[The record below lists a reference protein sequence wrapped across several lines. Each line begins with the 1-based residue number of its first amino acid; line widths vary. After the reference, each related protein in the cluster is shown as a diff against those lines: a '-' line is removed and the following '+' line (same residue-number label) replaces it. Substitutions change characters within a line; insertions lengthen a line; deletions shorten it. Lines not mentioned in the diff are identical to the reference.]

1 MSEKIKPNMPIPIA
15 DTGILTELEQEE
27 RTPLEAGMSIIIEKI
42 AMRKSRKYGTYAVFD
57 GETLDGEKIQCFT
70 MSGVLTNQAEALLE
84 KYAGD
89 NDGNLSSPILAS
101 VVAKKSEGGRFYLT
115 FN

>member
-1 MSEKIKPNMPIPIA
+1 MSEKIKAIPIA

-27 RTPLEAGMSIIIEKI
+27 RTPLEAGMSLIIEKI

-57 GETLDGEKIQCFT
+57 GENLDGEKIQCFT
-70 MSGVLTNQAEALLE
+70 MSAVLTSQAEALLE

-101 VVAKKSEGGRFYLT
+101 VVSKKSEGGRFYLT

>member
-1 MSEKIKPNMPIPIA
+1 MSEKIKAIPIA

-27 RTPLEAGMSIIIEKI
+27 RNPLEAGMSLIIEKI

-57 GETLDGEKIQCFT
+57 GENLDGEKMLCFT

-84 KYAGD
+84 KYGSDAEGT
-89 NDGNLSSPILAS
+89 LSSPILAS
-101 VVAKKSEGGRFYLT
+101 VVSKKSEGGRFYLT

>member
-1 MSEKIKPNMPIPIA
+1 MSEKVKAIPIA

-27 RTPLEAGMSIIIEKI
+27 RTPLEAGMSLIIEKI

-57 GETLDGEKIQCFT
+57 GENLDGEKIQCFT

-84 KYAGD
+84 TYGCD
-89 NDGNLSSPILAS
+89 DDGNLSSPILAS
-101 VVAKKSEGGRFYLT
+101 VVSKKSEGGRFYLT

>member
-1 MSEKIKPNMPIPIA
+1 MSEKIKVIPIA

-27 RTPLEAGMSIIIEKI
+27 RTPLEAGMSLIIEKI

-70 MSGVLTNQAEALLE
+70 MSGVLTSQAEALLE
-84 KYAGD
+84 KYGSDAEGS
-89 NDGNLSSPILAS
+89 LSNPILAC
-101 VVAKKSEGGRFYLT
+101 VVSKKSEGGRFYLT

>member
-1 MSEKIKPNMPIPIA
+1 MSEKIKAIPIA
-15 DTGILTELEQEE
+15 DTGILNELEEE
-27 RTPLEAGMSIIIEKI
+27 DRTALEAGMSLIIEKI

-57 GETLDGEKIQCFT
+57 GENLDGEKIQYFT

-84 KYAGD
+84 KYGSD
-89 NDGNLSSPILAS
+89 DEGTLSSPILAS
-101 VVAKKSEGGRFYLT
+101 VVSKKSEGGRFYLT

>member
-1 MSEKIKPNMPIPIA
+1 MIEKIKAIPIS

-27 RTPLEAGMSIIIEKI
+27 RTPLEAGMSLIIEKI

-84 KYAGD
+84 KYGSD
-89 NDGNLSSPILAS
+89 TEGSLSNPILAS
-101 VVAKKSEGGRFYLT
+101 VVSKKSEGGRFYLT